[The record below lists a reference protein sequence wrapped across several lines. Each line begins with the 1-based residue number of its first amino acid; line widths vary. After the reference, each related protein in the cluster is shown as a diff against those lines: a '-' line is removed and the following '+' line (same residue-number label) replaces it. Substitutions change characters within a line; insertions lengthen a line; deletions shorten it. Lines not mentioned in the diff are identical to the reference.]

1 MQLDYRIFTPI
12 LKLILFILKTFQ
24 NFDDN
29 GSGIHFTAGSRRSN
43 ERMGSTASMG
53 SLAGTVTRVNTVAG
67 ALKKFF
73 NRGGEDNRSMTGS
86 GTIESGSKFI

>member
-1 MQLDYRIFTPI
+1 ML
-12 LKLILFILKTFQ
+12 FQ
-24 NFDDN
+24 NYDDS

-43 ERMGSTASMG
+43 DRMGSTASMG

-73 NRGGEDNRSMTGS
+73 QRGDDNRSMGGS
-86 GTIESGSKFI
+86 GTIESGSKFYDKKICIEFIL